1 MSMREASDDT
11 LTIMRF
17 LSRARLASLIELTGS
32 ATEAI
37 ALHQETLRVGSG
49 LMNVIATVEI
59 AVRNSVGENLAHHFG
74 VDHWL
79 TQTPVHFK
87 WREPERKKIEQA
99 LDSARRAEYS
109 KLSQA
114 GKGELDALAYP
125 GGRPP
130 NTSHL
135 KRAKDRRK
143 RIAVPEG
150 AVIAE
155 LTMYFWKRLYGPEYD
170 QTLWRETLKRT
181 FPCKRL
187 RRADIAVQ
195 LEKVYQARNRLAHHE
210 PVLHKRFEDTVAAI
224 RFVVEHLETAS
235 PNPNTPLAALANVD
249 LAEVSQRAAAL
260 HTKLEAYRQV

>member
-11 LTIMRF
+11 LTITRF

-59 AVRNSVGENLAHHFG
+59 AVRNAVGENLAHYFG

-114 GKGELDALAYP
+114 GKADLDALAYP

-143 RIAVPEG
+143 RIEVPEG
-150 AVIAE
+150 AVVAE
-155 LTMYFWKRLYGPEYD
+155 LTMYF
-170 QTLWRETLKRT
+170 
-181 FPCKRL
+181 
-187 RRADIAVQ
+187 
-195 LEKVYQARNRLAHHE
+195 
-210 PVLHKRFEDTVAAI
+210 
-224 RFVVEHLETAS
+224 
-235 PNPNTPLAALANVD
+235 
-249 LAEVSQRAAAL
+249 
-260 HTKLEAYRQV
+260 

>member
-1 MSMREASDDT
+1 MRVTADDSP
-11 LTIMRF
+11 TIVRF
-17 LSRARLASLIELTGS
+17 LSQARLASLIGLTGS
-32 ATEAI
+32 QTEAI
-37 ALHQETLRVGSG
+37 ELHQETLRVGSG

-59 AVRNSVGENLAHHFG
+59 AVRNSVGENLALYFS

-114 GKGELDALAYP
+114 GKADLDVLAYP

-143 RIAVPEG
+143 RIDVPEG

-155 LTMYFWKRLYGPEYD
+155 LMLYFWKRLYGPEYD

-181 FPCKRL
+181 FPCKKL
-187 RRADIAVQ
+187 RRADIAIQ
-195 LEKVYQARNRLAHHE
+195 LEKIYQARNRLAHHE
-210 PVLHKRFEDTVAAI
+210 PVLRKRFEDAVAAI

-235 PNPNTPLAALANVD
+235 PTPDTPLASLTKVD
-249 LAEVSQRAAAL
+249 LLEVSQRATTL
-260 HTKLEAYRQV
+260 HAKLEAYRQV